1 MTNFFLQALAEVGT
15 PSVLGLIVIGVL
27 FGIIGGS
34 IPGFTVTMAIL
45 VVFPFTFSM
54 DPVSGVSLMVGVFV
68 GGVFG
73 GHRVWRNAR
82 HTRHALLDHY
92 RL

>member
-45 VVFPFTFSM
+45 VVFPFTFAM

-68 GGVFG
+68 GVLGR
-73 GHRVWRNAR
+73 HCVWRNAR
-82 HTRHALLDHY
+82 HTRHALFNHH

>member
-34 IPGFTVTMAIL
+34 IPGFPSPW
-45 VVFPFTFSM
+45 PFWWSFH
-54 DPVSGVSLMVGVFV
+54 SLL
-68 GGVFG
+68 
-73 GHRVWRNAR
+73 RW
-82 HTRHALLDHY
+82 TR
-92 RL
+92 